1 MFEILLGVL
10 AFGLGLWLAWSAGVE
25 HGEARML
32 KPPVRSDASNLAR
45 ERALQSHGW
54 EQFRKQA
61 FALEQNGAESPLI
74 PSDKLAAVIGPEPIT
89 AAGAYRKVLA
99 YAEAN
104 SLPMG
109 FDGFMGF
116 DGPMRLAFVAPQ
128 GNAAG
133 LAVLIKEQLSD
144 PVQHER
150 SPKES
155 TDLKWGDGPLGSVLR
170 DGEGQLLARLRLFAD
185 DGVMAQLCNGM
196 VWDTTDEVREEQDQI
211 SRVFAN
217 IEEAKAGVESAL
229 AGKGQGKVR

>member
-1 MFEILLGVL
+1 MFESFLAVL
-10 AFGLGLWLAWSAGVE
+10 VFGLGLWLAWSAGVE

-32 KPPVRSDASNLAR
+32 SAPARSDASNLAR

-54 EQFRKQA
+54 EQFRKQSIA
-61 FALEQNGAESPLI
+61 FAQDEAAPPLI
-74 PSDKLAAVIGPEPIT
+74 PSDKLAAIIGPEPIT

-128 GNAAG
+128 SNAAG
-133 LAVLIKEQLSD
+133 LAVLIKEQLFA
-144 PVQHER
+144 PLQHES
-150 SPKES
+150 SPREGN
-155 TDLKWGDGPLGSVLR
+155 DLKWGDGPLGSVLR
-170 DGEGQLLARLRLFAD
+170 DGSGQLLARLKLFAD
-185 DGVMAQLCNGM
+185 NGVMAQLCNGM
-196 VWDTTDEVREEQDQI
+196 VWDTTDQVSEEQDQF
-211 SRVFAN
+211 SRVFAT

-229 AGKGQGKVR
+229 AAKG